1 MERAMDWQDIS
12 VPIRDGMVTFEG
24 DPSVHLERVMAMS
37 DGSVCNVS
45 KLDFGLHSG
54 THVDAPV
61 HFIDGAAGIEAVSLD
76 ALVGPALVVDASR
89 IEGPYDR
96 AAIDSLGIPAG
107 TERVLLRGRNSDLD
121 LWASPAFEKS
131 FAAVTADGAV
141 ALVERGLRL
150 VGADYLSIAP
160 FGEPSPTH
168 AALLEAGM
176 AVVEG
181 LDLHLVAPG
190 WYDLICLPLLIP
202 GSDGG
207 PARAI
212 IRRRAA

>member
-1 MERAMDWQDIS
+1 MGWQDIS

-24 DPSVHLERVMAMS
+24 DPTVHLERVQAMA
-37 DGSVCNVS
+37 DGGICNVS
-45 KLDFGLHSG
+45 RLDFGLHSG

-61 HFIDGAAGIEAVSLD
+61 HFIDGAAGIESVDLD
-76 ALVGPALVVDASR
+76 ALIGPVLVVDATA
-89 IEGPYDR
+89 IEGSFDR
-96 AAIDSLGIPAG
+96 AAIDRLAIPAE
-107 TERVLLRGRNSDLD
+107 TERLLFRSRNTA
-121 LWASPAFEKS
+121 LWDKPGFDTS
-131 FAAVTADGAV
+131 FVAVTGDGAA

-160 FGEPSPTH
+160 FDAPIPTH
-168 AALLEAGM
+168 RTLLGAGI
-176 AVVEG
+176 VIVEG
-181 LDLHLVAPG
+181 LDLRAIEPG

-212 IRRRAA
+212 VRRRAA